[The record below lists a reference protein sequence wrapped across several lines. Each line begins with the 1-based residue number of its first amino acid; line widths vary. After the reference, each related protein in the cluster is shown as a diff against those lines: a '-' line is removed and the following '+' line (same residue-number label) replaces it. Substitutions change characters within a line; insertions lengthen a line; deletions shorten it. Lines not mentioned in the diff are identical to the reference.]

1 MSQFRLSCWWIVY
14 AFDPHQPMVEKVEFL
29 SFSFCLL
36 SFSQL
41 YNKLMWQ
48 WILAIVCSCECW
60 VFFWLFAWV
69 PSLFPHVHFWVVFK
83 KLSIFTLHIRYRY
96 RFVSIAKFLFFFTR
110 SLRCLLFYVW
120 FVCNESPTKKIQYT
134 FKNFFHAIEN
144 RRHKKAAQNLAFAQD
159 CETPIL
165 EQLFVHVYISM
176 FVFQW
181 Q

>member
-60 VFFWLFAWV
+60 
-69 PSLFPHVHFWVVFK
+69 
-83 KLSIFTLHIRYRY
+83 
-96 RFVSIAKFLFFFTR
+96 FFFFD
-110 SLRCLLFYVW
+110 CLLGFHHYFLMCTFEWYLKNCLYSLCIYDIAIALYRLQNSCFSSLAHSAVY
-120 FVCNESPTKKIQYT
+120 FFMSGLCAMKAPRKKFNTHLKTFFMQSKTEDTKKQHRI
-134 FKNFFHAIEN
+134 
-144 RRHKKAAQNLAFAQD
+144 
-159 CETPIL
+159 
-165 EQLFVHVYISM
+165 
-176 FVFQW
+176 
-181 Q
+181 